1 MKLRKRSTVVLVL
14 LIAISIVFLY
24 LYLSYMKEK
33 RVEKV
38 DYGTLFSSLGIQE
51 ITPPTEA
58 LDFTLKNLEGSEISL
73 EDFEGKVVFLNF
85 WATWCGPCREE
96 MPSMEKLWQRF
107 KEEAFVILAV
117 DLREEK
123 EEVNS
128 FMKDYGLTFSVLLD
142 SRGEVANNYGI
153 RAIPTTFLI
162 DSEGRIVGKA
172 LGARDWAS
180 EDAFDLIEHLLL
192 ETKSG

>member
-51 ITPPTEA
+51 ITPPTEV

-142 SRGEVANNYGI
+142 SRGEVANKYGI

-180 EDAFDLIEHLLL
+180 EDAFDLIEHLLS

>member
-33 RVEKV
+33 RVEEV

-51 ITPPTEA
+51 ITPPLKA
-58 LDFTLKNLEGSEISL
+58 PDFTLKNLEGFSVSL
-73 EDFEGKVVFLNF
+73 KDFAGKVVFLNF
-85 WATWCGPCREE
+85 WATWCGPCRDE

-128 FMKDYGLTFSVLLD
+128 FMKDYGLTFPVLLD
-142 SRGEVANNYGI
+142 SRGEVGSMFGV
-153 RAIPTTFLI
+153 RAIPTTYLI

-172 LGARDWAS
+172 LGARDWAN
-180 EDAFDLIEHLLL
+180 EDAFDLIEHLLS
-192 ETKSG
+192 ETKPD

>member
-1 MKLRKRSTVVLVL
+1 MKLRRRFTVALIL
-14 LIAISIVFLY
+14 LIVISIVFVY
-24 LYLSYMKEK
+24 LYLSYTKEK
-33 RVEKV
+33 RVQEV
-38 DYGTLFSSLGIQE
+38 DHGTLFSSLGIQE
-51 ITPPTEA
+51 ITPPVEA
-58 LDFTLKNLEGSEISL
+58 LDFTLENLEGSEVSL
-73 EDFEGKVVFLNF
+73 EDLEGKVVFLNF

-117 DLREEK
+117 DLREGK

-128 FMKDYGLTFSVLLD
+128 FMKEYGLTFSVLLD
-142 SRGEVANNYGI
+142 SEGEVGSMYAV

-162 DSEGRIVGKA
+162 DSEGRMVGKA

-180 EDAFDLIEHLLL
+180 EDAFDLIEHLLS
-192 ETKSG
+192 ETKPG